1 MFDRVRRLLRN
12 PVFLVALT
20 AGLATFVIQSG
31 ELGTSDTSH
40 RLQTTHSFWTSEP
53 PVFPAEYPEFG
64 IHGRHGKLY
73 SWYGIGQSLLMLPAD
88 LVGTALEDLPVF
100 ANYQDTDP
108 TVRAIFVSYTT
119 NVLISVLMALVCFRW
134 LSLLAFTTNQKIAG
148 VFALFFATT
157 FFHYA
162 QNMTENNYILLLTLT
177 GVTFQYEWLRTGSR
191 RALWIGSAALGAN
204 LLTRLTTGLDIL
216 AVGLFLFLAAWFV
229 DTRGKELRL
238 RIVEYLKV
246 AAPVYLAFGLMD
258 RAYQYYRF
266 GTLFHT
272 YVKVVADEH
281 KLLDPSL
288 PAAYPFE
295 TPFHVGFWGPLIRP
309 EKSIFV
315 FDPLLLLTLIVCIY
329 AWKRFQPE
337 IRAYVISFALLLL
350 AYICFYAKYTVWA
363 GDDAWG
369 DRYVSTA
376 VQLLVF
382 LSVPLWMRHRADV
395 KKFVWALGIVLIA
408 ISVCV
413 QLSSVMFW
421 CPLELYQME
430 TRGHPTFVIGLRLK
444 NIAAF
449 SLGKMDQWGL
459 TNESMKEDPWDY
471 VHITCFNFL
480 PFLLRRVGAAAG
492 WAVKLITVIWSFA
505 LAALIALLLFIRRQ
519 AAGGLL
525 DPVSR

>member
-1 MFDRVRRLLRN
+1 M
-12 PVFLVALT
+12 
-20 AGLATFVIQSG
+20 
-31 ELGTSDTSH
+31 
-40 RLQTTHSFWTSEP
+40 
-53 PVFPAEYPEFG
+53 EYPEFG
-64 IHGRHGKLY
+64 IHGRNGKIY

-108 TVRAIFVSYTT
+108 TVRAIFVSYST
-119 NVLISVLMALVCFRW
+119 NILISVLTALVCFRW
-134 LSLLAFTTNQKIAG
+134 LGFLGFTTNQKVAG

-162 QNMTENNYILLLTLT
+162 QNMTENNYILLLTMT
-177 GVTFQYEWLRTGSR
+177 GLTFQYEWLRTGNR

-216 AVGLFLFLAAWFV
+216 AVGLFLFLAAWFTN
-229 DTRGKELRL
+229 TRGNELRTQ
-238 RIVEYLKV
+238 IAKYLKV
-246 AAPVYLAFGLMD
+246 AAPVYLTFGLMD

-266 GTLFHT
+266 GTIFHT

-295 TPFHVGFWGPLIRP
+295 TPFRVGFLGPLITP
-309 EKSIFV
+309 GKSIFL
-315 FDPLLLLTLIVCIY
+315 FDPLLLLTLIVCVC

-337 IRAYVISFALLLL
+337 IRAYLISFALLLL

-382 LSVPLWMRHRADV
+382 LSVPLWMRHRAECQEIC
-395 KKFVWALGIVLIA
+395 LGLGDRLIA

-430 TRGHPTFVIGLRLK
+430 TLGHPTFVIGLRFR

-449 SLGKMDQWGL
+449 SSGKMDQWGL
-459 TNESMKEDPWDY
+459 TNDSMKEDPWDY

-480 PFLLRRVGAAAG
+480 PFLLRRAGAAAG
-492 WAVKLITVIWSFA
+492 WAVNWITAIWC
-505 LAALIALLLFIRRQ
+505 LAVAMLAALLLFIRRQ
-519 AAGGLL
+519 AARGLL
-525 DPVSR
+525 EAAAS